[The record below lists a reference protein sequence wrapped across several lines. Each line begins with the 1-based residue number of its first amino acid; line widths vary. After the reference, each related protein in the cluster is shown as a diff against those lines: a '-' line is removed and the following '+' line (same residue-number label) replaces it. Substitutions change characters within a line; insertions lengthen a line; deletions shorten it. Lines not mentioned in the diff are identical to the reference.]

1 MPVKQDLLHLF
12 NWSDEFF
19 YEQGA
24 LAISPVVHP
33 RRRDADGLKLTQIPL
48 SLQLVNVLVPTL
60 APWIPRMCQQTALSS
75 LCFLQSGGH
84 SFRTRKSLKPLL
96 KSIYFTRLKM
106 RPWLSNFRKRRCG
119 YSSWRCLLDE
129 RDLRSTWWGDH
140 LLRSKDYIG
149 VKVGV
154 RVPLRFFRYRSEYA
168 HNYDL
173 WHTYRFAL
181 LLLPIFLAGAP
192 PDSQLSSI
200 AAECIFNS
208 FSTAHSRETR
218 KAKKSIAQYLSRC
231 RHLRDVS
238 SGLGSAVDGTNPMD
252 VD

>member
-1 MPVKQDLLHLF
+1 
-12 NWSDEFF
+12 
-19 YEQGA
+19 
-24 LAISPVVHP
+24 
-33 RRRDADGLKLTQIPL
+33 
-48 SLQLVNVLVPTL
+48 
-60 APWIPRMCQQTALSS
+60 
-75 LCFLQSGGH
+75 
-84 SFRTRKSLKPLL
+84 
-96 KSIYFTRLKM
+96 M
-106 RPWLSNFRKRRCG
+106 RPWLSHFRKRRRS

-129 RDLRSTWWGDH
+129 NDLRSTWWGDH

-154 RVPLRFFRYRSEYA
+154 RVPLRFFRYQSEYA

-181 LLLPIFLAGAP
+181 LLLPIFLTGAP

-208 FSTAHSRETR
+208 FCTAYSRETR

-231 RHLRDVS
+231 RYLRDVS
-238 SGLGSAVDGTNPMD
+238 SGLGSAVDGMNPMD
-252 VD
+252 VN